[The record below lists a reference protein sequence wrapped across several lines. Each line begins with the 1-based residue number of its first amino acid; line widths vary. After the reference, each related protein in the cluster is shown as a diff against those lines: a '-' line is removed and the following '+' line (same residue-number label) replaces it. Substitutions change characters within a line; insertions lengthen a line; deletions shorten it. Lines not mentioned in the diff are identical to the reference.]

1 MNRYKKL
8 YEKREQNIA
17 QMELLTTTAENE
29 QRAMTEEEQAQF
41 DALEAEVR
49 AIDAT
54 IEAGERT
61 RNLDHVDDPEEEREE
76 ENEERAEDIEE
87 RAFAN
92 YIRGIV
98 EERGADYN
106 MSASGNTA
114 VIPTSIANKIIEK
127 VVEISPIYQLAD
139 KYPVGGTL
147 TIPYYDESS
156 HAITVAY
163 ATEFTDLES
172 TSGDFASITLQS
184 FLIGALTKISRS
196 LINNSQFNIVDYVV
210 NRMAESI
217 AVYLDKE
224 LLNGTYQKIEGLSGA
239 TQVKTAAA
247 ASVVAADELIDVQ
260 AMVPDRYQGACIWVM
275 NKATRTAISK
285 LKDGQGNYLLIRDA
299 NARWGFTLLGADV
312 YVSDGADTMAAGK
325 KAIFYGDM
333 SGLAVK
339 LSEEL
344 NIEVLRERYA
354 PQHAVGVVAW
364 MELDAKVE
372 DQQKIAVLKMGD
384 SDSGETGDTGDTGST
399 T

>member
-156 HAITVAY
+156 HGCLRDRVY
-163 ATEFTDLES
+163 
-172 TSGDFASITLQS
+172 
-184 FLIGALTKISRS
+184 RS
-196 LINNSQFNIVDYVV
+196 
-210 NRMAESI
+210 
-217 AVYLDKE
+217 
-224 LLNGTYQKIEGLSGA
+224 
-239 TQVKTAAA
+239 
-247 ASVVAADELIDVQ
+247 
-260 AMVPDRYQGACIWVM
+260 
-275 NKATRTAISK
+275 
-285 LKDGQGNYLLIRDA
+285 
-299 NARWGFTLLGADV
+299 
-312 YVSDGADTMAAGK
+312 
-325 KAIFYGDM
+325 
-333 SGLAVK
+333 
-339 LSEEL
+339 
-344 NIEVLRERYA
+344 
-354 PQHAVGVVAW
+354 
-364 MELDAKVE
+364 
-372 DQQKIAVLKMGD
+372 
-384 SDSGETGDTGDTGST
+384 
-399 T
+399 